1 MGSVTNINAWMKHLD
16 KDSRGSY
23 ETNLANITKVL
34 RTAPELIG
42 MTGFNQFSQEATIMG
57 KLPWDKRTKPRPIED
72 TDPIKF
78 QEWLQ
83 QNDINVKAKNT
94 VQDAMLSVASDH
106 PFNPLQD
113 YLNGLEWDRV
123 ERIDSWL
130 VVYMGAEDMPFVR
143 VVGRKFLISAIAR
156 AMRPGCKV
164 DTMLVLEGDQG
175 IGKSQTLQAL
185 AEPWVLEELSD
196 MKSKD
201 TKQDIQ
207 GHWLVEVSE
216 LDAMRKNEVE
226 TVKAFIAKQV
236 DTFRPP
242 YGRFSKAHPRQ
253 CVLVGTTNSNAYL
266 RDHTGNRRFWPVK
279 CEKADVDA
287 LRSIRDQLWAEA
299 LTAYRQG
306 KKWWLQ
312 EEETALAREEQAKRF
327 EDDVWQDT
335 VEAWLER
342 TNKPK
347 VTGLD
352 ILDYCLE
359 LPRSQQNVVTG
370 RRISQIMEQAGWE
383 RSEKRFNRKDKA
395 GESRKVYE
403 WRNPNQLILEK
414 WLFRKI
420 CG

>member
-1 MGSVTNINAWMKHLD
+1 MSAVININAWMKDLER
-16 KDSRGSY
+16 DSRGAY
-23 ETNLANITKVL
+23 KTNLATVMQVL
-34 RTAPELIG
+34 RVSPELKG
-42 MTGFNQFSQEATIMG
+42 MLGFDQFSHTVTVMG
-57 KLPWDKRTKPRPIED
+57 KLPWDRRDELRVIED
-72 TDPIKF
+72 SDPILF

-83 QNDINVKAKNT
+83 QNGINVKAKNT
-94 VQDAMLSVASDH
+94 VQDAMLAVVSEN

-113 YLNGLEWDRV
+113 YLNGLNWDGT
-123 ERIDSWL
+123 ERIDTWL
-130 VVYMGAEDMPFVR
+130 AIYLGAGDTPYVR

-175 IGKSQTLQAL
+175 IGKSLTLQAL

-201 TKQDIQ
+201 CKQDIQ

-242 YGRFSKAHPRQ
+242 YGRFSKEHPRQ

-279 CEKADVDA
+279 CGKADLDS
-287 LRSIRDQLWAEA
+287 LRRDRDQIWAEA
-299 LTAYRQG
+299 LTAYRRG
-306 KKWWLQ
+306 ERWWL
-312 EEETALAREEQAKRF
+312 ENADTELAREEQDKRF
-327 EDDVWQDT
+327 EYDVWQDA
-335 VEAWLER
+335 VEDWLER
-342 TNKPK
+342 TNKST
-347 VTGLD
+347 VTGVD
-352 ILDYCLE
+352 IMDNCLE
-359 LPRSQQNVVTG
+359 LPRSQQGTVTG

-383 RSEKRFNRKDKA
+383 RSEKRLTRRDKA
-395 GESRKVYE
+395 GERRKVYV
-403 WRNPNQLILEK
+403 WQNPCQLILDQE
-414 WLFRKI
+414 R
-420 CG
+420 GQTDA